1 MTQVPAVI
9 FDIDGT
15 LADNSHRQHL
25 VQTRP
30 KNWKAYN
37 ELMHLDAPVYKIIR
51 LINIF
56 RESHSIIL
64 CTGRNI
70 SYRQTT
76 TRWLNRYNIRW
87 EELYMRPDNDFRA
100 DDVIKEEMLK
110 QIREAGYDP
119 EYAIDD
125 RNSVVAMWRRNGLIC
140 LQGKEGDF

>member
-1 MTQVPAVI
+1 MTRIPAVI
-9 FDIDGT
+9 CDIDGT

-37 ELMHLDAPVYKIIR
+37 ELMHLDTPALKIIQ
-51 LINIF
+51 LVGIF
-56 RESHSIIL
+56 RRSHRIIL

-76 TRWLNRYNIRW
+76 ISWLRRHDIRW
-87 EELYMRPDNDFRA
+87 EELYMRPDNDFRT
-100 DDVIKEEMLK
+100 DDIVKEEMLK
-110 QIREAGYDP
+110 QIRASGWEP

-125 RNSVVAMWRRNGLIC
+125 RNSVVAMWRRNGLTC
-140 LQGKEGDF
+140 LQCKEGDF